1 MNRSNKWQRGTQV
14 VKIRR
19 GLSRGAQSGVD
30 IFQGPMKP
38 WQNSRMGMRKQLPS
52 KTKQRRNRS
61 KAGEWGWQR
70 RRERTSESGLTE
82 ELKPRTPDNPWLI
95 LQASGKER
103 HVSAMPC
110 VGGGG
115 QQVEKETHLNLIS
128 KVNQNPW
135 Q

>member
-1 MNRSNKWQRGTQV
+1 MVHR
-14 VKIRR
+14 
-19 GLSRGAQSGVD
+19 AAVD

-38 WQNSRMGMRKQLPS
+38 WQHSRMRMRKQLPS
-52 KTKQRRNRS
+52 KAKQRRNRS
-61 KAGEWGWQR
+61 KAGEWEWQR
-70 RRERTSESGLTE
+70 WRERTSESGLTE
-82 ELKPRTPDNPWLI
+82 ELKPRTSDNPWLI
-95 LQASGKER
+95 PQASGKER

-115 QQVEKETHLNLIS
+115 QQVEEEETHLNLIS